1 MPDKL
6 TIVKVGGAIVE
17 EPLSLSKLLN
27 TFAQIG
33 GRRILIHGGD
43 VPPPRWP
50 LPWA

>member
-33 GRRILIHGGD
+33 GRRILIHGG
-43 VPPPRWP
+43 
-50 LPWA
+50 